1 MNNLLNTKI
10 VEVLEKG
17 GYSKDFIK
25 GIMKKNEWL
34 PKNFA
39 FRKDALDLLL
49 ARYKKKITDFIHDT
63 YPEKDWKNKSVQIH
77 KLLNPKKNQPKYY
90 TDTDLANDL
99 SHWVN
104 TFTDKEDTLISAN
117 FFYGE
122 TILINVIGSLF
133 GDGQVGLHKG
143 KDITQISSH
152 PKYAKCNAIISK
164 IGSSNGLIR
173 LYQPTKTIDFKADN
187 RFGVCQD
194 AKSKIVW
201 FGFIEPQSNGRYSI
215 LDKSYSTGKTIGK
228 LAENIKLSWSAQVK
242 AAYYPTIY
250 NT

>member
-1 MNNLLNTKI
+1 MNNRMNIKI

-117 FFYGE
+117 FFAVKSINEGSFFLPLLGTGAKYGLSVSIK
-122 TILINVIGSLF
+122 ILSN
-133 GDGQVGLHKG
+133 G
-143 KDITQISSH
+143 KDLNVSCS
-152 PKYAKCNAIISK
+152 PKEFLKVIIPLAEK
-164 IGSSNGLIR
+164 
-173 LYQPTKTIDFKADN
+173 KAFKDKS
-187 RFGVCQD
+187 FF
-194 AKSKIVW
+194 AKSLLPVKQCIKI
-201 FGFIEPQSNGRYSI
+201 FRF
-215 LDKSYSTGKTIGK
+215 
-228 LAENIKLSWSAQVK
+228 
-242 AAYYPTIY
+242 
-250 NT
+250 